1 MALTGV
7 VALGKFLLTLAVAS
21 ILVLLFSMFFGPMFA
36 IMALGPVRDI
46 LIFIFPKGL
55 LLLIFFVALA
65 RFYMDLQGIE
75 AGTHIDI
82 QGPRIGG
89 TTNYVGWSPKGWNNR
104 NKGGFQ

>member
-7 VALGKFLLTLAVAS
+7 VALGKFLLTLGIAS
-21 ILVLLFSMFFGPMFA
+21 ALVLIFSMFIGPMFA
-36 IMALGPVRDI
+36 IMALGAVRDT

-65 RFYMDLQGIE
+65 RFYLDLQGIE

-82 QGPRIGG
+82 EGPRIGG
-89 TTNYVGWSPKGWNNR
+89 TTNIVGWSPRGWNR